1 SRLWVTSPAQ
11 FQATVRKTLHVLLV
25 ITVPVAVTL
34 FALADQ
40 IVGFLF
46 TLASYAPA
54 IPILRIQ
61 AVSLGLMYVD
71 YLVVCMLMAIGR
83 EGRWIAF
90 VAAACFL
97 NPAINWLL
105 IPATEASFGN
115 GAIGAALGKLVTEVL
130 FMVCTLRALPVGIFG
145 AESWRVAAC
154 AAGPRGPAGACPL
167 GMRAVGAPRDAAG
180 AVSGPRGSL

>member
-1 SRLWVTSPAQ
+1 
-11 FQATVRKTLHVLLV
+11 
-25 ITVPVAVTL
+25 
-34 FALADQ
+34 
-40 IVGFLF
+40 
-46 TLASYAPA
+46 ASYAPA

-71 YLVVCMLMAIGR
+71 YLVVCILMAIGR
-83 EGRWIAF
+83 ERRWIAF

-115 GAIGAALGKLVTEVL
+115 GAIGAALGKLVTEAL

-145 AESWRVAAC
+145 AESWR
-154 AAGPRGPAGACPL
+154 GPAPAAARGRAPRPFPL
-167 GMRAVGAPRDAAG
+167 GGRAVWAARRPRRSAG
-180 AVSGPRGSL
+180 G